1 MMLELITRHFP
12 EQISWT
18 RPAGGFFTFVTLP
31 EAINSDDLL
40 TDALKH
46 KVAFVSGS
54 AFYVDDSGRNT
65 FRLSY
70 SQASAEDMRA
80 AIPILGQLID
90 DRLID

>member
-1 MMLELITRHFP
+1 MP
-12 EQISWT
+12 
-18 RPAGGFFTFVTLP
+18 V
-31 EAINSDDLL
+31 AINGDDLL
-40 TDALKH
+40 TDAVNH

-70 SQASAEDMRA
+70 SQASAEDIRA